1 MSVNSLSLETVQRNL
16 NKVRQDLWKAD
27 IPEVGL
33 EAILK
38 ELLSLKAQVAVQKT
52 LQATATLLREHPSTK
67 ALPKQQATKV
77 RHFIRF
83 VFRRDSGEG
92 SRQKQL
98 RAFDCD
104 TLKFLGLSYSTQD
117 IIKMDATEFGVLL
130 EYGSGFLDHC
140 NISCLLYRPDVDK
153 AVDAEFKN
161 ADQNG
166 SYDEFLQGTRY
177 GTLK

>member
-1 MSVNSLSLETVQRNL
+1 MSVNSLSLKTIQRNL
-16 NKVRQDLWKAD
+16 NKVGQDLWKAD
-27 IPEVGL
+27 IPEVEL
-33 EAILK
+33 EEIFK
-38 ELLSLKAQVAVQKT
+38 ELLSLKAQVAVQRT

-77 RHFIRF
+77 KHFIRF

-117 IIKMDATEFGVLL
+117 IIKMDATEFEVLL
-130 EYGSGFLDHC
+130 KYGSRFLGYC
-140 NISCLLYRPDVDK
+140 NIGCLLYRPDVDK
-153 AVDAEFKN
+153 AVDAEFKD
-161 ADQNG
+161 ADNG
-166 SYDEFLQGTRY
+166 SYDEFLQGIKY
-177 GTLK
+177 GTLE